1 MFGDFS
7 CALRGF
13 VLYCWKSEVR
23 AVRVPRYYLDFKCI
37 ADQCSHSC
45 CVGWEIDVDERTL
58 ARYRA
63 LPPESGDAIT
73 ASIEE
78 NEDGAHFR
86 LCADERCPH
95 LNEKGLCRIICAL
108 GEEYLCDICRE
119 HPRFYNEV
127 GGVWECGLGCAC
139 EEAARLILSAEN
151 YDEFVSVDAD
161 DGEFAPETAG
171 GFNAFAYRAALYA
184 DLKTGHAPLALRLGE
199 IEKTHGLGV
208 TLSRGAHVELF
219 EGLEYLNE
227 AHRAR
232 FVSGY
237 ADEFSP
243 CGVLAQSCE
252 RFFAYLIYRHA
263 SAAADTAEFS
273 AAVSFA
279 ALLTRLFYVLAST
292 GDEPYA
298 ECARVISEELEY
310 SEENTAAILA
320 ALEKERT
327 RG

>member
-1 MFGDFS
+1 M
-7 CALRGF
+7 
-13 VLYCWKSEVR
+13 
-23 AVRVPRYYLDFKCI
+23 RVPRYYLDFQCI
-37 ADQCSHSC
+37 ADQCKHSC

-58 ARYRA
+58 TRYRA
-63 LPPESGDAIT
+63 LSGEIGDAIA
-73 ASIEE
+73 ASIEG

-95 LNEKGLCRIICAL
+95 LDERGLCRIIRAL
-108 GEEYLCDICRE
+108 GEGYLCDICRE

-151 YDEFVSVDAD
+151 YDEFVMIPDG
-161 DGEFAPETAG
+161 DGEFAPETLG
-171 GFNAFAYRAALYA
+171 EFNALAYRAALYA
-184 DLKTGHAPLALRLGE
+184 DLKMGRAPFALRFVE
-199 IEKTHGLGV
+199 VEKTYGLSV
-208 TLSRGAHVELF
+208 TLSGEAHRELF

-227 AHRAR
+227 AHRAL
-232 FVSGY
+232 FAGAY

-243 CGVLAQSCE
+243 CGVLAQACE

-263 SAAADTAEFS
+263 SAAADLAEF
-273 AAVSFA
+273 AVAVSFA
-279 ALLTRLFYVLAST
+279 AALTRLFYVLAST

-310 SEENTAAILA
+310 SEDNTAAIVA
-320 ALEKERT
+320 ALEKERAK
-327 RG
+327 G